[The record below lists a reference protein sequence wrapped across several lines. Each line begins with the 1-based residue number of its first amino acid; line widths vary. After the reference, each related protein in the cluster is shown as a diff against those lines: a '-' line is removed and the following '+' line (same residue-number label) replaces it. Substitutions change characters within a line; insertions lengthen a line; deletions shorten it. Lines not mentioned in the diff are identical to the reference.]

1 MAVVLSAA
9 DLASQAKA
17 DRPTFQVPA
26 HPELMR
32 YSQNFSRATSGTS
45 QVDPCMLAAIVHRE
59 SGGQNVLQFG
69 MPAGPGCGVGLC
81 QITAGVDWSNPSTP
95 VYPGFGLLL
104 DIDVNLRVAAV
115 AFLDPLLKQFAGN
128 HLAAF
133 AAYNAGAGAVQ
144 NALRAGRSPDSV
156 TTGGNYGSDVMAT
169 WLSFVATSLGTQVSS
184 PHIATINSDSSEPGP
199 ANPPAAHVNSGGQS
213 DIASDLGNS

>member
-1 MAVVLSAA
+1 MSATISPA
-9 DLASQAKA
+9 DLANRAKT
-17 DRPTFQVPA
+17 DRPTFQVA
-26 HPELMR
+26 GHPELMR
-32 YSQNFSRATSGTS
+32 YSHNFTRAASGTS

-69 MPAGPGCGVGLC
+69 LPPGPGCGVGLC
-81 QITAGVDWSNPSTP
+81 QITAGVDWSNTMTP

-115 AFLDPLLKQFAGN
+115 AFLDPLLQQFQGN

-144 NALRAGRSPDSV
+144 TALRAGRSPDSV
-156 TTGGNYGSDVMAT
+156 TTGGYYGSDVMAT
-169 WLSFVATSLGTQVSS
+169 WLSFVATSLSLQVTSNSTVYDGPS
-184 PHIATINSDSSEPGP
+184 PTTGP
-199 ANPPAAHVNSGGQS
+199 TPAPWVAHNGNLAP
-213 DIASDLGNS
+213 DIASDLENN